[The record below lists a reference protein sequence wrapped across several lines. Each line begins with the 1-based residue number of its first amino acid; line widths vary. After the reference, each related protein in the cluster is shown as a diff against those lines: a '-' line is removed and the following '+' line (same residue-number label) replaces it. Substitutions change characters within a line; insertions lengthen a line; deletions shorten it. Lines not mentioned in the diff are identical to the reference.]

1 MCSAYNIT
9 PSPASHKIQQIII
22 TSIPN
27 FTIQYYIHVPPSTA
41 IKNSYGN
48 KNIYKYI

>member
-9 PSPASHKIQQIII
+9 PSPASNKIQQIII

-27 FTIQYYIHVPPSTA
+27 FTIQYYIPPSTA